1 MDDAIFSNDLND
13 PVQARKRELD
23 AVIAVAAGDMDASL
37 ATVARFESELA
48 DWAGFATCVGTS
60 SDTGGVSVMLGAL
73 DLRPGD
79 EVIVGPG
86 IPAWVTSPLVHAGLI
101 PVAADDEADTLGVQ
115 LASFEQ
121 RFSDR
126 TRAVLVS
133 SSFLYHQDIAH
144 VIALSRAKQLVTI
157 VELTASIGTMLDHRQ
172 IVEGLDVGLLSLRE
186 GVSAISTGEGG
197 AVFFRHRE
205 WGRRAKSYSQFSD
218 LDGINVGVNHK
229 ISGIQCAVG
238 RHRLQALMAKN
249 GAYSAA
255 DFRMDVDGQ
264 HPASES
270 LSPAVDADVVG
281 SAPVIKDSFYPVG
294 TREEAF
300 VLAAL
305 NSGIGGRSDTVR
317 QYEQQLKTHFNA
329 GHAIATS
336 SGYGSLVVA
345 LSAFGLKPGDK
356 VLLTPT
362 CPLCTV
368 YALTFMRVE
377 PVFCDISPDD
387 FTIDLAMAERMIDG
401 KTRAIIDIPMWGYP
415 VDAKRVAAFARAKGL
430 YYLLDIALAHKAKLD
445 GEFLWKYA
453 DMATFST
460 HHSKTLVTGEGGA
473 VLTDNDELALKAKQ
487 FTHCDFT
494 ASRNPVLNFSLS
506 GLQAAL
512 GLARL
517 HRLEQDVQHR
527 LSTMQTLG
535 KLLTNPHL
543 EPLPIISGGEPAG
556 TKLLVRSLTGDNDA
570 LLEHQSRAGIP
581 SDIALYNC
589 KALYQYPVLRDKAT
603 PCPNAEQMLATIT
616 TLPVHPDIRQADIAV
631 IASVLNRFQPEH
643 SEEVLS

>member
-1 MDDAIFSNDLND
+1 MDDAIFANDLND

-23 AVIAVAAGDMDASL
+23 AVIAVAAGDMDTSL

-48 DWAGFATCVGTS
+48 DWAGFAACVATS

-73 DLRPGD
+73 DFRPGD
-79 EVIVGPG
+79 GVIVGPDV
-86 IPAWVTSPLVHAGLI
+86 PAWVTSPLVHAGLI
-101 PVAADDEADTLGVQ
+101 PVAADYEPGTLHVQ
-115 LASFEQ
+115 LAAFEQ
-121 RFSDR
+121 HVSER

-133 SSFLYHQDIAH
+133 SSFLYQQDIAH
-144 VIALSRAKQLVTI
+144 VIEMSRARQLVTI
-157 VELTASIGTMLDHRQ
+157 VELTASIDTMLDHRQ
-172 IVEGLDVGLLSLRE
+172 IAEGVDIGLLSLRE
-186 GVSAISTGEGG
+186 GRSAISTGEGG
-197 AVFFRHRE
+197 AVLFRHRE

-218 LDGINVGVNHK
+218 LDGIHLGVNHK

-238 RHRLQALMAKN
+238 RLRLQALIARN
-249 GAYSAA
+249 AA
-255 DFRMDVDGQ
+255 QHTAGYRMDADGQ
-264 HPASES
+264 HAANPS
-270 LSPAVDADVVG
+270 LSHSVAAGADAH
-281 SAPVIKDSFYPVG
+281 AIKDSFYPVG

-305 NSGIGGRSDTVR
+305 NSGIGGRSESVR

-329 GHAIATS
+329 GQAIATS

-387 FTIDLAMAERMIDG
+387 FTIDLAMAERLIDD
-401 KTRAIIDIPMWGYP
+401 KTKAIIDIPMWGYP
-415 VDAKRVAAFARAKGL
+415 VDAKRVAAFARANGL
-430 YYLLDIALAHKAKLD
+430 YYLLDIALAHKARLD

-494 ASRNPVLNFSLS
+494 ASRNPVLNFSLC

-517 HRLEQDVQHR
+517 NRLEQDVQHR
-527 LSTMQTLG
+527 LSTMQTVST
-535 KLLTNPHL
+535 LLTNPYL

-556 TKLLVRSLTGDNDA
+556 TKLIVRSLTGSNAA
-570 LLEHQSRAGIP
+570 LLEHQSHAGIP

-603 PCPNAEQMLATIT
+603 PCPNAERMLASIT

-631 IASVLNRFQPEH
+631 IAAVLNRFQPEH
-643 SEEVLS
+643 TEEVLS

>member
-1 MDDAIFSNDLND
+1 MDDAIFANDLND

-23 AVIAVAAGDMDASL
+23 AVIAVAAGDMETSL

-73 DLRPGD
+73 DFRPGD
-79 EVIVGPG
+79 EVIVGPDV
-86 IPAWVTSPLVHAGLI
+86 PAWVTSPLVHAGLI
-101 PVAADDEADTLGVQ
+101 PVAADYEPGTLRVQ

-121 RFSDR
+121 HFSER

-133 SSFLYHQDIAH
+133 SSFLYRQDIAH
-144 VIALSRAKQLVTI
+144 IIGMSRARQLVTI
-157 VELTASIGTMLDHRQ
+157 VELTASVDTMLDHRQ
-172 IVEGLDVGLLSLRE
+172 IAERFDIGLLSLRE
-186 GVSAISTGEGG
+186 GDSAISTGEGG
-197 AVFFRHRE
+197 AVLFRHRE

-218 LDGINVGVNHK
+218 LDGIHVGVNHK

-238 RHRLQALMAKN
+238 RLRLQALMARN
-249 GAYSAA
+249 AA
-255 DFRMDVDGQ
+255 HRAAGYRMDVDSQ
-264 HPASES
+264 RPASQS
-270 LSPAVDADVVG
+270 LSPSVSVVAGADAH
-281 SAPVIKDSFYPVG
+281 AIKDSFYPVG
-294 TREEAF
+294 AREEAF

-305 NSGIGGRSDTVR
+305 NSGIGGRSETVR

-387 FTIDLAMAERMIDG
+387 FTIDLAMAERLIDG
-401 KTRAIIDIPMWGYP
+401 RTRAIIDIPMWGYP

-473 VLTDNDELALKAKQ
+473 VLTDNAELALKAKQ

-517 HRLEQDVQHR
+517 NRLEQDVQHR

-535 KLLTNPHL
+535 KLLTNPYL
-543 EPLPIISGGEPAG
+543 EPLPVISGGEPAG

-589 KALYQYPVLRDKAT
+589 KALYQYPVLRDKAM
-603 PCPNAEQMLATIT
+603 PCPNAERMLASIT

-631 IASVLNRFQPEH
+631 IAAVLNRFQPEH
-643 SEEVLS
+643 TEEVLS

>member
-1 MDDAIFSNDLND
+1 MDDAIFANDFND

-23 AVIAVAAGDMDASL
+23 AVIAVAAGNMETSL
-37 ATVARFESELA
+37 ATVACFESELA
-48 DWAGFATCVGTS
+48 DWAGFAACVGTS

-73 DLRPGD
+73 DFRPGD
-79 EVIVGPG
+79 EVIVGPDV
-86 IPAWVTSPLVHAGLI
+86 PVWVTSPLVHAGLT
-101 PVAADDEADTLGVQ
+101 PVAVNDECAQ

-121 RFSDR
+121 HVSER

-133 SSFLYHQDIAH
+133 SSFLYRQDITH
-144 VIALSRAKQLVTI
+144 VIEMSRARQLVTI
-157 VELTASIGTMLDHRQ
+157 VELTASIDTMLGHRQ
-172 IVEGLDVGLLSLRE
+172 IAEGFDIGLLSLRE
-186 GVSAISTGEGG
+186 GLSTISTGEGG
-197 AVFFRHRE
+197 AVLFRHRE

-238 RHRLQALMAKN
+238 RLRLQALMSRNTAHR
-249 GAYSAA
+249 AA
-255 DFRMDVDGQ
+255 GYRVDPDSQ
-264 HPASES
+264 PPASQS
-270 LSPAVDADVVG
+270 LSPSVTAGADAH
-281 SAPVIKDSFYPVG
+281 AIKDSFYPVG
-294 TREEAF
+294 IREEAF

-305 NSGIGGRSDTVR
+305 NSGIGGRSETVH

-329 GHAIATS
+329 EHAIATS

-368 YALTFMRVE
+368 YALTFMRLE

-387 FTIDLAMAERMIDG
+387 FTIDLDMAGRMIDD

-415 VDAKRVAAFARAKGL
+415 VDAKRVAAFARANGL
-430 YYLLDIALAHKAKLD
+430 YYLLDIALAHKARLD

-473 VLTDNDELALKAKQ
+473 VLTDNDELALKAQQ
-487 FTHCDFT
+487 FTHGDFT
-494 ASRNPVLNFSLS
+494 ASHNPVLNFSLS

-517 HRLEQDVQHR
+517 NRLEQDVQHR
-527 LSTMQTLG
+527 LSTMQAVGTS
-535 KLLTNPHL
+535 LTNPYL
-543 EPLPIISGGEPAG
+543 ELLPVISGGEPAG
-556 TKLLVRSLTGDNDA
+556 TKLIVRALTGNNSP

-603 PCPNAEQMLATIT
+603 PCPNAERMLASIT

-631 IASVLNRFQPEH
+631 IAAVLNRFQPEH
-643 SEEVLS
+643 TEEVLS

>member
-23 AVIAVAAGDMDASL
+23 AVIAVAAGDMETSL

-101 PVAADDEADTLGVQ
+101 PVAADYEPGTLRVQ

-121 RFSDR
+121 HFSER

-133 SSFLYHQDIAH
+133 SSFLYRQDIAH
-144 VIALSRAKQLVTI
+144 IIGMSRARQLVTI
-157 VELTASIGTMLDHRQ
+157 VELTASVDTMLDHRQ
-172 IVEGLDVGLLSLRE
+172 IAEGFDIGLLSLRE
-186 GVSAISTGEGG
+186 GDSAISTGEGG
-197 AVFFRHRE
+197 AVLFRHRE

-218 LDGINVGVNHK
+218 LDGIHVGVNHK

-238 RHRLQALMAKN
+238 RLRLQALMARN
-249 GAYSAA
+249 AA
-255 DFRMDVDGQ
+255 HRAAGYRMDADSQ
-264 HPASES
+264 HPASRS
-270 LSPAVDADVVG
+270 LSPSVVAG
-281 SAPVIKDSFYPVG
+281 AGAHAIKDSFYPVG

-473 VLTDNDELALKAKQ
+473 VLTDNAELALKAKQ

-535 KLLTNPHL
+535 KLLTNPYL
-543 EPLPIISGGEPAG
+543 EPLPVISGGEPAG

-603 PCPNAEQMLATIT
+603 PCPNAERMLATIT

-631 IASVLNRFQPEH
+631 IAAVLNRFQPEH
-643 SEEVLS
+643 TEEVLS